1 MENKN
6 QFRHL
11 CVRAVVFAAVVMLSC
26 GTAMAQ
32 NTQIQR
38 QRKPTS
44 QVVKP
49 QTQKSPQQK
58 SATAAKVMQTE
69 NAQRQEKSNKVYD
82 AVEVPPSFPGG
93 SGAMLSWI
101 HDHIKYPPIAMKN
114 DISGRVV
121 VQLIVE
127 KDGSVSNVNVVRSID
142 PSLDREAVRV
152 VSSMPKWTP
161 GKVKGS
167 PVRVRYTLP
176 VAFKLQQ

>member
-1 MENKN
+1 MENKK

-11 CVRAVVFAAVVMLSC
+11 WVRVVVLAAAVMFSC

-32 NTQIQR
+32 NTQSQR

-49 QTQKSPQQK
+49 QTQKSPRQK

-93 SGAMLSWI
+93 PEAMLSWI
-101 HDHIKYPPIAMKN
+101 YDHINYPPIAQEN
-114 DISGRVV
+114 NISGRVV
-121 VQLIVE
+121 VQIIVE